1 MGAIIEAQAPKL
13 RFPPRQSF
21 APTLNFP
28 ELKTGDKLY
37 FRGGPDAENENW
49 KSLKTSQSLI

>member
-37 FRGGPDAENENW
+37 FGRGPDAEN
-49 KSLKTSQSLI
+49 